1 MAATD
6 RTAPTPEERR
16 RSHTIAD
23 AEFQIRRSLTAV
35 RERLRVARLRA
46 ADRQRLADNAGAAGQ
61 EGFEGPLRAA
71 ADAHVATARAL
82 EETMRCL
89 ERCWTRIEAQRRIGE
104 RAVMA
109 LRPATI
115 SADAGLDLDWRDDD

>member
-1 MAATD
+1 MAPTH
-6 RTAPTPEERR
+6 RTAPTPDERS
-16 RSHTIAD
+16 RSHAIAD
-23 AEFQIRRSLTAV
+23 AEWQLRRSLTAV

-61 EGFEGPLRAA
+61 EGFEGPLRSA

-89 ERCWTRIEAQRRIGE
+89 ERCWARIEDQRRIRE
-104 RAVMA
+104 RAA
-109 LRPATI
+109 ITLRAATVV
-115 SADAGLDLDWRDDD
+115 ADGGLDLDARDGD